1 MVNQLIY
8 EEWIESAKLIEF
20 CHLDSSYL
28 IEINHQLLNIANILV
43 NKFT

>member
-8 EEWIESAKLIEF
+8 EEWIESTKLIEF
-20 CHLDSSYL
+20 CHVDSSYP